1 MFFLMNTCFSK
12 FEIRLMLLQ
21 DQAITINQLQAM
33 FWKLHC
39 NVFFLKISNNI
50 GPTLQMLCKGLC
62 WHRQS
67 SMGLFIVLH
76 VEYHLLD
83 NLIILILIFC
93 QIDVPYFVNSTLPKG

>member
-39 NVFFLKISNNI
+39 NVFFFLNI
-50 GPTLQMLCKGLC
+50 
-62 WHRQS
+62 
-67 SMGLFIVLH
+67 
-76 VEYHLLD
+76 E
-83 NLIILILIFC
+83 
-93 QIDVPYFVNSTLPKG
+93 